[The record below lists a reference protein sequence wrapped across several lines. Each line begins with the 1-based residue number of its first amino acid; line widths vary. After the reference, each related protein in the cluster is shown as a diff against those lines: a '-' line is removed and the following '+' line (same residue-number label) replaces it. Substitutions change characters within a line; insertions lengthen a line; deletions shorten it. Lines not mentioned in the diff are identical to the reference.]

1 MTKRIVRWFLQTI
14 CIHEWR
20 QRLFYKDYYD
30 YSGYHVEI
38 YDCYCQKCGKRKM
51 RKYYDGRVR

>member
-1 MTKRIVRWFLQTI
+1 MIKRMAKCLLQLL
-14 CIHEWR
+14 CKHEWV

-30 YSGYHVEI
+30 YSGYHVKI

-51 RKYYDGRVR
+51 RKYYDGQVR